1 MNKRTQTEKIKKT
14 SLTYLPHLGLRII
27 KTSIA
32 VFLCLLIH
40 YLMGYKGMML
50 QSCITAIICIQPY
63 FKDTKKFA
71 LNRGIGTLIGAVWGL
86 LFLLLINKFEYIKTH
101 ELLVYLL
108 IAIGVL
114 IVIYTTVAMKLSDAA
129 GLCAITFLCIVIGF
143 DSTTDSPLII
153 TLSRLFDTIIGIVV
167 ALVVNIARLPM
178 IKEHNKVFFLR
189 LEDLVVDR
197 LSEISSGTL
206 ILLNRLFNDGAK
218 ISLVSPWAPAHIISQ
233 VENLQ
238 IKTPS
243 IVMDGAALYDIC
255 NRKYINIDNIEF
267 EDANYLCHT
276 LKDMNLGYCV
286 YAVRNNTT
294 LIYRQGNLNEA
305 EQTELEKLE
314 SSDLRNYI
322 DGFYTKDD
330 KICCIRTID
339 TKEKIEELYMDL
351 TWSLPPNTYRLEM
364 RNQPFLKDYTGLYIY
379 SVDSSIDK
387 MKSYIIEKYYKDIEA
402 ERVDL
407 IPISEDY
414 DPAKDSVHLI
424 HRLRRLYERFGFKK
438 KEKKGKETKDK

>member
-63 FKDTKKFA
+63 FRDTKKFA

-178 IKEHNKVFFLR
+178 IKEDNKVFFLR

>member
-27 KTSIA
+27 KTSFA

-40 YLMGYKGMML
+40 YLIGYKGMML

-71 LNRGIGTLIGAVWGL
+71 LNRGIGTLIGAIWGL
-86 LFLLLINKFEYIKTH
+86 LFLLLIEEFDFIKTH

-114 IVIYTTVAMKLSDAA
+114 IVIYTTVAIKLSDAA

-143 DSTTDSPLII
+143 DSTDSPLII
-153 TLSRLFDTIIGIVV
+153 TLSRLFDTIIGIIV
-167 ALVVNIARLPM
+167 ALIVNIARLP
-178 IKEHNKVFFLR
+178 KVREENKVFFLR

-206 ILLNRLFNDGAK
+206 ILLNRLYSEGAK

-233 VENLQ
+233 VENLR

-267 EDANYLCHT
+267 EDANYLCHI

-305 EQTELEKLE
+305 EQIELEKLE

-339 TKEKIEELYMDL
+339 TQEKIEELYMDL
-351 TWSLPPNTYRLEM
+351 TWSLPPDTYRLEM
-364 RNQPFLKDYTGLYIY
+364 RNQPFLQDYTGLYIY

-387 MKSYIIEKYYKDIEA
+387 MKNYIIEEYYKDIEA

-407 IPISEDY
+407 IPISENY

-424 HRLRRLYERFGFKK
+424 HRLRHLYERFGFRKK
-438 KEKKGKETKDK
+438 NQRDKEEKDD

>member
-178 IKEHNKVFFLR
+178 IKEDNKVFFLR